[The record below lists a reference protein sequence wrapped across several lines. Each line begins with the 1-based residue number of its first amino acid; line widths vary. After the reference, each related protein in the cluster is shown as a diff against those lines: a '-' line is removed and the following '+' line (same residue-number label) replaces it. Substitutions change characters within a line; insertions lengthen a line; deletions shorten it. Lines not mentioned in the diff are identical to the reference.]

1 MVVEMIHS
9 QMTSY
14 CTLGVNLGILE
25 YGPVPGLI
33 FCISFLIQVIG
44 SSLGPGRL
52 GISTRVVILIRTQL
66 TNKYFK
72 KVKGILLGLLS
83 PVNTRLIIMTHNKF
97 FGTFVR

>member
-1 MVVEMIHS
+1 MIQAMVVEIIHS

-14 CTLGVNLGILE
+14 CILGANLGILE

-44 SSLGPGRL
+44 SSLVPGRL

-72 KVKGILLGLLS
+72 KGKKV
-83 PVNTRLIIMTHNKF
+83 F
-97 FGTFVR
+97 Y